1 MSTPLFASPEQIMNE
16 KNELAR
22 EGIKYGRDVA
32 ALEYA
37 GGIAIVAQNASRT
50 LYKISEIYDR
60 VAFAAV
66 GSVPEYDLLRTVGI
80 EQAELKGFTYSREDV
95 TGRWLSNLYSQYIG
109 NVWRQFDAKPFE
121 VELIVAELGEPGYAQ
136 NQLYRIS
143 YNGVLRDAQ
152 RFCVIGGKANL
163 ISAWLD
169 DNYEPGLT
177 LHAAVRLAADAIQH
191 AQTSD
196 EEPISSGG
204 LEAAFLEESRGRR
217 KFRRAQREELAEA
230 LGENSASNSAPNDG
244 PAGSDVD

>member
-1 MSTPLFASPEQIMNE
+1 MASPLFASPEQIMNE

-22 EGIKYGRDVA
+22 EGIKFGRDVI

-121 VELIVAELGEPGYAQ
+121 VELMVAELGEPGYAH

-143 YNGVLRDAQ
+143 YNGILQDDQ
-152 RFCVIGGKANL
+152 RFSVIGGKANA
-163 ISAWLD
+163 IAAWLEER
-169 DNYEPGLT
+169 YEAELPLA
-177 LHAAVRLAADAIQH
+177 AAVRLAADAIQH
-191 AQTSD
+191 AQ
-196 EEPISSGG
+196 EPGAEPVSSGG
-204 LEAAFLEESRGRR
+204 LEAAFLEEARGRR
-217 KFRRAQREELAEA
+217 KFRRAAREELADA
-230 LGENSASNSAPNDG
+230 LGENDG
-244 PAGSDVD
+244 ANGADVD